1 MHVIC
6 PLTWNSDSKWPV
18 EMTTLQWLFQFDKKC
33 CSDHRTLFPLW
44 DGLGTIVMNGASHT
58 LLYFPCRMLLLHI
71 TRTNQIRPTS
81 EQCGK
86 VTSHSCKSWK
96 YDISLY
102 MLGSSFR
109 ILGVFSFLYR
119 MVVFQDLRRFD
130 SPNAFSYHNKIY
142 PMSCH
147 WFQSVYSCAC
157 TY

>member
-1 MHVIC
+1 MVCWNDNFTVII
-6 PLTWNSDSKWPV
+6 PIWQELLLRSPDSLSTVRWSRNNSN
-18 EMTTLQWLFQFDKKC
+18 EC
-33 CSDHRTLFPLW
+33 
-44 DGLGTIVMNGASHT
+44 ASHT